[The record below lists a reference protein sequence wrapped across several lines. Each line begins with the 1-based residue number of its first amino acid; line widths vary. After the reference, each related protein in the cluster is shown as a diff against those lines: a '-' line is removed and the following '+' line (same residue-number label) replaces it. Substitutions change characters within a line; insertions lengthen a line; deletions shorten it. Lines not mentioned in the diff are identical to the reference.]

1 MATRFTVE
9 AVFRGIDRVTAPVTR
24 IQNRVGKLTRSMSAG
39 LGRVNRRL
47 EGMTRGMKRFAL
59 GAGVALGIAAAG
71 FANIISVGAGFEQTL
86 VTAAVKFPGAIDA
99 GTGAL
104 LRQTEQFK
112 KLEAEARRVGRTT
125 EFTASQAA
133 SGLNFLAMAG
143 FEADASITALA
154 GTVDLAT
161 IAQIDL
167 GRATDIATD
176 TMGAFNLLTG
186 DAATKQKNLARVS
199 DILVSTSI
207 SANTSLEQM
216 FEALVAGAPVAVAAG
231 TSIEDI
237 AAFIGIMANA
247 GIKGSKAGR
256 SMKNMIA
263 NLAAPGSK
271 AAKVLDDLGVE
282 TQDISKDMNRAL
294 TIFQRF
300 GAATKGLGS
309 AETLAKFDVVF
320 GKIALAASLNI
331 ANATDAVGSL
341 SQELKENIGITRR
354 MAALIRDTFE
364 GRMKAM
370 KSAIE
375 SVKLEIFDMT
385 KGALSPLLDEMIKWV
400 RLNEN
405 LIATNV
411 GDFIL
416 GVANNIGS
424 ILAVTAKVGVAL
436 LVFFTLVTVLKA
448 VAAIM
453 TIVNFIMLANPMV
466 LMVTA
471 AVALIAAVITLIVFW
486 DEFLDLLRET
496 PKLIENLKLDF
507 LEKVFKRLGFGVF
520 AGPAASLLGAADP
533 AKTPKPFVTEKRSLD
548 RLLRGLAPSGE
559 SRLLSTGKRDF
570 GDLFLFERALVRAM
584 LGAVLGTGEPQV
596 VSPSER
602 TATSIEESRT
612 TSSVDITIRPES
624 GTEAEVTSGVVPSLS
639 GIRLL
644 PSGSP

>member
-59 GAGVALGIAAAG
+59 GAGVALGIAASG
-71 FANIISVGAGFEQTL
+71 LANIVSVGAGFEQTL
-86 VTAAVKFPGAIDA
+86 VLAAVKFPGAIDA
-99 GTGAL
+99 GTGAI
-104 LRQTEQFK
+104 LRQTKQFK
-112 KLEAEARRVGRTT
+112 KLETEARRVGRTT

-143 FEADASITALA
+143 FEADSSIAALA

-161 IAQIDL
+161 VAQVDL

-176 TMGAFNLLTG
+176 TMGAFKLLGG
-186 DAATKQKNLARVS
+186 DAETRLKNLARVS
-199 DILVSTSI
+199 DILVGTSI

-231 TSIEDI
+231 QSIEDI

-271 AAKVLDDLGVE
+271 AAKVLDELGVE

-300 GAATKGLGS
+300 GAATKDLGS
-309 AETLAKFDVVF
+309 AETLAKFDIVF

-331 ANATDAVGSL
+331 ANSTDAVGVL
-341 SQELKENIGITRR
+341 SQELEGNIGITRR

-375 SVKLEIFDMT
+375 SVKIEIFDMT

-400 RLNEN
+400 RLNEKFVATD
-405 LIATNV
+405 IA
-411 GDFIL
+411 DFIL
-416 GVANNIGS
+416 GIANNIGS
-424 ILAVTAKVGVAL
+424 ILAVAGKVGIAI
-436 LVFFTLVTVLKA
+436 LVFFTLTTALQGL
-448 VAAIM
+448 AAIM
-453 TIVNFIMLANPMV
+453 TVVNFLMLANPVV
-466 LMVTA
+466 LIVTA
-471 AVALIAAVITLIVFW
+471 FIALIAAATLLIVLF
-486 DEFLDLLRET
+486 DDLLPALREMAIIGDILNAII
-496 PKLIENLKLDF
+496 PKSAEEAAAPTLETIRRQAEFFGELKPRGFTGPSARIEGVKF
-507 LEKVFKRLGFGVF
+507 LE
-520 AGPAASLLGAADP
+520 GADLAP
-533 AKTPKPFVTEKRSLD
+533 RFSE
-548 RLLRGLAPSGE
+548 RGLFPQGRPGGLE
-559 SRLLSTGKRDF
+559 HT
-570 GDLFLFERALVRAM
+570 
-584 LGAVLGTGEPQV
+584 LGRGEPQV

-624 GTEAEVTSGVVPSLS
+624 GTEAEVTSGAVPSLS
-639 GIRLL
+639 GIKLL